1 MSLYKII
8 LVVTLILILM
18 FAQAILPE
26 HNQTIEYVKSLYASL
41 KGVVE
46 AYPRIAEFAFL
57 ITYILT
63 TALNLPV
70 ALLLSLLA
78 GSLFG
83 LWIGVIVVSLGS
95 TLGAT
100 GSFLLSRHLLREAI
114 ENRFPSA
121 IQKIN
126 TGIQHDG
133 AFYLFALRLVPI
145 FPFFVINAAMGLTK
159 LRISVF
165 FLISQIGMLP
175 ATVIYVFA
183 GTQLAHLSSMNEI
196 FPSSLALAL
205 ALIGILPIASRIT
218 IHLLRRRRLYA
229 PFRRPST
236 FDYNIIVIGGGA
248 AGLVTSYIGSSL
260 KAKVLLI
267 EEAKMGGDCLNTG
280 CVPSKSLIN
289 TAHFLQKIRLHKQYG
304 IASATSDFSFS
315 EVMERVSSS
324 VRKIEPH
331 DSIER
336 YTELGV
342 NCLVGRAKILDPFRV
357 VVNDETFTTRNIVI
371 ATGAKPITPNI
382 LGISRIP
389 YYTSDTIWTL
399 REQPK
404 HLLVVGGGPIGCEL
418 GQAFRRL
425 GTTVTIAERDS
436 RLLSKEEPEASTLIG
451 EQLSA
456 EGIRLM
462 LNHEV
467 VEITEAADSPQAVL
481 QGPNGE
487 VAITCDA
494 ILFALGR
501 KANTEGLELEKLGVM
516 LRKNGTVETD
526 EYLRTKYPNILAC
539 GDVTGPYQLT
549 HASAHQAWYSSINAL
564 FQPFKKYV
572 TDYRVIPR
580 VTFTDPQ
587 VAQVGMTSSEA
598 TEQLTAFDTHT
609 FSLNELDRAIID
621 NETNGFIQVLTKQG
635 TDHIL
640 GATIVGAH
648 AGEYLSEFTLAMKHN
663 IGLKK
668 ILETIHPYPT
678 FSEANKYVA
687 GAWRKATKPAK
698 VLYWLQRFH
707 AWRRG

>member
-8 LVVTLILILM
+8 LFITLVLILIV
-18 FAQAILPE
+18 AQAILPE
-26 HNQTIEYVKSLYASL
+26 HDQTLGYVKSQYAL
-41 KGVVE
+41 LHGVAE
-46 AYPRIAEFAFL
+46 AYPRMAEFAFL

-78 GSLFG
+78 GSLFD

-100 GSFLLSRHLLREAI
+100 GSFLISRYLLREAF
-114 ENRFPSA
+114 ESRFPSA
-121 IQKIN
+121 IRKIN
-126 TGIQHDG
+126 TGVQQDG
-133 AFYLFALRLVPI
+133 AFYLFALRLVPV

-159 LRISVF
+159 LPTYIF

-175 ATVIYVFA
+175 ATIIYVYA
-183 GTQLAHLSSMNEI
+183 GTQLTHLSSINEV

-205 ALIGILPIASRIT
+205 TLIGILPLASRMT
-218 IHLLRRRRLYA
+218 IHLLRNRRLYS
-229 PFRRPST
+229 PFLRPST

-280 CVPSKSLIN
+280 CVPSKSLIH
-289 TAHFLQKIRLHKQYG
+289 TADFLHKIRLHKQYG
-304 IASATSDFSFS
+304 IATATSDFSFS
-315 EVMERVSSS
+315 EVMERVISS
-324 VRKIEPH
+324 VNKIEPH

-336 YTELGV
+336 YTKLGV
-342 NCLVGRAKILDPFRV
+342 NCIIGRAKILDPFRV
-357 VVNDETFTTRNIVI
+357 AVNGETFTTRNIVI
-371 ATGAKPITPNI
+371 ATGAKPIIPRI
-382 LGISRIP
+382 PGISRILH
-389 YYTSDTIWTL
+389 YTSDTIWTL

-451 EQLSA
+451 AQLSA
-456 EGIRLM
+456 EDVRIM

-467 VEITEAADSPQAVL
+467 IEITEAEDSIQAVL
-481 QGPNGE
+481 HGPNE
-487 VAITCDA
+487 KTAITCDA
-494 ILFALGR
+494 ILFAIGR
-501 KANTEGLELEKLGVM
+501 KANTEGLGLQELGVA
-516 LRKNGTVETD
+516 LRQDGTIQTD

-549 HASAHQAWYSSINAL
+549 HVSAHQAWYSSINAL

-587 VAQVGMTSSEA
+587 IAQVGVTSSEA
-598 TEQLTAFDTHT
+598 KEQLPAFDTYS
-609 FSLNELDRAIID
+609 FPLNELDRAIID
-621 NETNGFIQVLTKQG
+621 NETNGFIQVLTKQD

-640 GATIVGAH
+640 GVTIVGAH

-687 GAWRKATKPAK
+687 GAWRQSTKPAK
-698 VLYWLQRFH
+698 VIYWLQRFH

>member
-8 LVVTLILILM
+8 LVVALVLILM
-18 FAQAILPE
+18 VAQAILPE

-41 KGVVE
+41 QGVVE
-46 AYPRIAEFAFL
+46 AYPRIAEFSFL
-57 ITYILT
+57 ITYILA

-100 GSFLLSRHLLREAI
+100 GSFLISRHLLREAI
-114 ENRFPSA
+114 EGRFPSA

-133 AFYLFALRLVPI
+133 AFYLFALRLVPL

-159 LRISVF
+159 LPTSLF

-175 ATVIYVFA
+175 ATVVYVYA
-183 GTQLAHLSSMNEI
+183 GTQLAHLSSINEI
-196 FPSSLALAL
+196 FPSTLALAL
-205 ALIGILPIASRIT
+205 TLIGILPIASRMT
-218 IHLLRRRRLYA
+218 IHLLRRQRLYA
-229 PFRRPST
+229 PFHRPNK

-267 EEAKMGGDCLNTG
+267 EEDSMGGDCLNTG

-289 TAHFLQKIRLHKQYG
+289 TADFLQKIRLHTQYG
-304 IASATSDFSFS
+304 IAAATSDFSFT
-315 EVMERVSSS
+315 EVMDRVNSS
-324 VRKIEPH
+324 VKKIEPH

-336 YTELGV
+336 YTKLGV

-357 VVNDETFTTRNIVI
+357 EVRGETFTTRNIVI
-371 ATGAKPITPNI
+371 ATGAKPM
-382 LGISRIP
+382 IP
-389 YYTSDTIWTL
+389 SIPGLSKIPHYTSDTIWTL
-399 REQPK
+399 RKQPK

-436 RLLSKEEPEASTLIG
+436 RILAKEEPEASTLIG
-451 EQLSA
+451 TQLLA
-456 EGIRLM
+456 EGVHLM
-462 LNHEV
+462 LNHELT
-467 VEITEAADSPQAVL
+467 EITCTADCSQAIL
-481 QGPNGE
+481 QGPNGK
-487 VAITCDA
+487 APITCDA
-494 ILFALGR
+494 ILFATGR
-501 KANTEGLELEKLGVM
+501 RANTEGLGLQELGVE
-516 LRKNGTVETD
+516 LRQDGTIDTD

-549 HASAHQAWYSSINAL
+549 HVSAHQAWYSSINAL
-564 FQPFKKYV
+564 FQPFKKYM

-587 VAQVGMTSSEA
+587 IAQVGMTSSEA
-598 TEQLTAFDTHT
+598 KERLPAFDT
-609 FSLNELDRAIID
+609 FSFPLNELDRAIID
-621 NETNGFIQVLTKQG
+621 NETNGFIQVLTKQE

-640 GATIVGAH
+640 GVTIVGAH

-678 FSEANKYVA
+678 FSEANKYIA
-687 GAWRKATKPAK
+687 GAWRQATKPAK
-698 VLYWLQRFH
+698 VLHWLQRFH